1 MSRAERTCSVAAQGI
16 LIWVASEHSTA
27 STSNG
32 LNVETLLLRI
42 AEKKLADQGIV
53 LGDAQLD
60 VLRSAL
66 QGREISSDTEVEL
79 LFADADLSAIDRELR
94 GALKKLP
101 SIVDDYAPA
110 LVRALDRGWKAE
122 QKRQRRT
129 LRSFSR
135 QLRTRWRE
143 PLTQLE
149 QFIVACTD
157 LGQTVNSRLRSRQPC
172 PEPHLVEAQT
182 RLHARACQTAWEVLT
197 LLSAGFAE
205 GAMARWRA
213 LHEMAVVSMFIG
225 QDEDL
230 AERYCLHE
238 AVESLRIARQYRQ
251 HTVKLNLDPLTD
263 AEVDALEKTVAG
275 LEQRFGK
282 DYRKPYGWASGRS
295 DFASIEADISLD
307 HLRPYYKLAS
317 HSVHANPKGVFFRLG
332 LDDHQSDV
340 LLAGPS
346 SIGLSQPG
354 QNTAISLGQITAS
367 LCTLRPNL
375 DSLAISKAIILL
387 GERTMHGFAS
397 ADADSEAE
405 ITVDRGWRAWVA
417 RAARELLDGG
427 TGWFRRSASRS

>member
-1 MSRAERTCSVAAQGI
+1 M
-16 LIWVASEHSTA
+16 
-27 STSNG
+27 ND
-32 LNVETLLLRI
+32 LNVETLLLHI

-53 LGDAQLD
+53 LGRRQLD
-60 VLRSAL
+60 VLRDAL
-66 QGREISSDTEVEL
+66 QGREISSDTKVEL
-79 LFADADLSAIDRELR
+79 LFADIDLSAIDRELR
-94 GALKKLP
+94 HALEKLP
-101 SIVDDYAPA
+101 SIVDESALG

-129 LRSFSR
+129 FRSFSR
-135 QLRTRWRE
+135 RLRTRWRE
-143 PLTQLE
+143 PLSQLE
-149 QFIVACTD
+149 LLIGTATE

-172 PEPHLVEAQT
+172 PDPYLVEAQT
-182 RLHARACQTAWEVLT
+182 RLHARACQTAREVLT

-213 LHEMAVVSMFIG
+213 LHETAVVSMFIG
-225 QDEDL
+225 QDEEM

-238 AVESLRIARQYRQ
+238 AVESRKIARQYRQ

-263 AEVDALEKTVAG
+263 AEGDALEKTVAG
-275 LEQRFGK
+275 LEQRFGENYK
-282 DYRKPYGWASGRS
+282 ETYGWASGRLGKRVTF
-295 DFASIEADISLD
+295 DRIEGNISLD

-367 LCTLRPNL
+367 LCTLHPAL
-375 DSLAISKAIILL
+375 DSLAVSKALLLL
-387 GERTMHGFAS
+387 GERTMHSFAS
-397 ADADSEAE
+397 VEADSEAE
-405 ITVDRGWRAWVA
+405 ITVDRGWRAWTA
-417 RAARELLDGG
+417 RATAARWLLDGCR
-427 TGWFRRSASRS
+427 GWFRRSTSRS